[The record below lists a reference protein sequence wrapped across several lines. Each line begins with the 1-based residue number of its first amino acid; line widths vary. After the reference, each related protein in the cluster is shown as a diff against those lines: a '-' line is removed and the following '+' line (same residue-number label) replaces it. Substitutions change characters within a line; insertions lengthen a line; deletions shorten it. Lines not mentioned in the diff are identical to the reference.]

1 MRIDDHERPLEELR
15 RLYEAH
21 QAIFGTTPED
31 QWLDVDDALATELRE
46 RLGRLGY
53 DGELADALD
62 AWAGNANFE
71 LRVNGAERI
80 DPVVLDELRS
90 QT

>member
-1 MRIDDHERPLEELR
+1 VRTDDHSQPLTELR

-21 QAIFGTTPED
+21 QAIFGETPKEE
-31 QWLDVDDALATELRE
+31 WLEVDAALADEVRE

-53 DGELADALD
+53 TAELGDALD
-62 AWAGNANFE
+62 AWAGKANLE
-71 LRVNGAERI
+71 MRVDGADRI
-80 DPVVLDELRS
+80 DPVLLEELRR